1 MTRGFGFFI
10 FKGGFVLKREKLK
23 KSVIISML
31 AALSFLSVVLI
42 RIPVVLFLSYEP
54 KDVIITIGGFLFGP
68 LVSALISLIVSFVEM
83 VTISTTGPI
92 GMLMNFIATCSFA
105 CTAAV
110 IYKRKRTVSG
120 AVTGLV
126 LGVFSMVLVMLFWNY
141 LITPLYM
148 GVSREA
154 VAEILVPAILPFNLL
169 KAFIN
174 AALTMLLY
182 KPVSIALRKA
192 HLLPEKALESNK
204 RRSIGIALVS
214 LTVIITCI
222 LFILALKGII

>member
-1 MTRGFGFFI
+1 M
-10 FKGGFVLKREKLK
+10 KRENLK

-31 AALSFLSVVLI
+31 AALSFLAVAII

-105 CTAAV
+105 CTCAA
-110 IYKRKRTVSG
+110 IYKRRRTVSG
-120 AVTGLV
+120 AVTGL
-126 LGVFSMVLVMLFWNY
+126 LIGSISMVLVMLFWNY

-154 VAEILVPAILPFNLL
+154 VVEILVPAILPFNLL

-192 HLLPEKALESNK
+192 RLLPQVTQQSSKK
-204 RRSIGIALVS
+204 RSFGIALVS
-214 LTVIITCI
+214 LAVLITCI
-222 LFILALKGII
+222 LLILALKGII

>member
-1 MTRGFGFFI
+1 M
-10 FKGGFVLKREKLK
+10 KREKLK

>member
-1 MTRGFGFFI
+1 M
-10 FKGGFVLKREKLK
+10 KREKLK

-68 LVSALISLIVSFVEM
+68 LVSALISLIVSFMEM

>member
-68 LVSALISLIVSFVEM
+68 LVSALISLIVSFMEM

>member
-1 MTRGFGFFI
+1 
-10 FKGGFVLKREKLK
+10 LKREKLK